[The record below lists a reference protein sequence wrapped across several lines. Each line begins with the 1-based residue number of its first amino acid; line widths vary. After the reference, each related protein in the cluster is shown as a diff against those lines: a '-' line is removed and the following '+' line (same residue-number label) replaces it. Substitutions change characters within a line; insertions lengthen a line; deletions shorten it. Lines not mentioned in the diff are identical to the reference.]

1 MNSRPNILFIM
12 SDQHNANSA
21 GFAGHP
27 NVRTPNLDALAAQ
40 SVQFNKAYCNNPI
53 CSPSRVCFITGQYAH
68 THQIVG
74 NNNFELEENNPHTL
88 GAVLRRHGYQTAMIG
103 KDHTVQRWDEEAYEH
118 IRYVDLTD
126 ASRLDP
132 RTNHYFQY
140 LIDHGV
146 ADLYEDGTL
155 PPDHENNTRGCA
167 IAKLPYEHTNEHYT
181 GEESLKFLQNRD
193 TRRPFYL
200 QMSFERPHPNWM
212 PSPEHANLYN
222 PDEIE
227 LGDDAIDWWGNQ
239 WAGRPEFIQQIVAR
253 LMKNRSQQDLKR
265 MLAHHF
271 ALITVIDMEI
281 GRVLD
286 YLRETGEIDNTIII
300 YTADHGDFAGD
311 HGICNKNIG
320 IYESIHRIPL
330 LLHYPGGPQGKA
342 VDGIVESIDLFPTLC
357 ELADVPAPSTCE
369 GSSLIPV
376 AENKSDGKPFALC
389 EWDFPAPQRFVNAL
403 RTERFRLVY
412 YGHEKGGEL
421 YDHQNDPH
429 EMQNLWDHTDYQK
442 TRMELMEVLFDQ
454 VNKYRR
460 KSDFDTDAIKGA
472 ARRLS
477 PTALIHKGCRKWS
490 DIAKTAG
497 IES

>member
-1 MNSRPNILFIM
+1 MNQRPNILFIM
-12 SDQHNANSA
+12 TDQHNAGCA
-21 GFAGHP
+21 GFADHP

-40 SVQFNKAYCNNPI
+40 SVQFTKAYCNNPI

-74 NNNFELEENNPHTL
+74 NNNFELQENNPNTL

-126 ASRLDP
+126 ADRLDP

-140 LIDHGV
+140 LVDHGV

-155 PPDHENNTRGCA
+155 PPDHENNTHGCA
-167 IAKLPYEHTNEHYT
+167 VAKLPYEHTNEHYT

-193 TRRPFYL
+193 ARRPFYL

-227 LGDDAIDWWGNQ
+227 LGEDAADWWEHG
-239 WAGRPEFIQQIVAR
+239 WKGHPEFIQRLVAG
-253 LMKNRSQQDLKR
+253 LMKNRSLQDYKK
-265 MLAHHF
+265 MLAYQF
-271 ALITVIDMEI
+271 ALITVIDTEI

-286 YLRETGEIDNTIII
+286 YLRQTGEDENTVIV

-320 IYESIHRIPL
+320 IYESIHRIPML
-330 LLHYPGGPQGKA
+330 LRYPDCPQGKQ
-342 VDGIVESIDLFPTLC
+342 VNGIVESIDLFPTLC
-357 ELADVPAPSTCE
+357 ELADVPAPQTCE
-369 GSSLIPV
+369 GESLISV
-376 AENKSDGKPFALC
+376 AQGKNNGKTQALC

-412 YGHEKGGEL
+412 YDHEKGGEL
-421 YDHQNDPH
+421 YDHETDPY
-429 EMQNLWDHTDYQK
+429 EMQNLWDDANYQMK
-442 TRMELMEVLFDQ
+442 RMELMEVLFDQ
-454 VNKYRR
+454 VNKYKR
-460 KSDFDTDAIKGA
+460 KSDFDSDAIKNQ

-477 PTALIHKGCRKWS
+477 PTALVHKGCRKWS
-490 DIAKTAG
+490 DIAKIAG
-497 IES
+497 FE